1 MLYHNHGQ
9 VPVYIGGKLIH
20 PNDSR
25 DVDPA
30 WIPPPPSKSVSEPPG
45 EPGDP
50 PQAASTPPP
59 SSNPPGEPGDPPLT
73 PAKLAKASK

>member
-30 WIPPPPSKSVSEPPG
+30 SISITPPQTLPAPPGDTDTPPPP
-45 EPGDP
+45 P
-50 PQAASTPPP
+50 PQLSK
-59 SSNPPGEPGDPPLT
+59 
-73 PAKLAKASK
+73 AKK